1 MSSSSTPGGSDIYRR
16 IDSLDKVRTIPDLVR
31 VLKPILNALS
41 FDMVAGDSAA
51 IRYQEEWH
59 EQYTTE
65 LYSEAG
71 SEAAAAVAAAPTMAA
86 AGRPAATGRPAQAPN
101 IRPPVGRP
109 PRQAVPSS
117 LQAILD
123 GTHPSLRD

>member
-16 IDSLDKVRTIPDLVR
+16 IDSLDRVRTVPELVK
-31 VLKPILNALS
+31 VLKPILNALA

-51 IRYQEEWH
+51 NRYQEEWH

-65 LYSEAG
+65 LYNEAG
-71 SEAAAAVAAAPTMAA
+71 SEAAAAVATAPTMAA
-86 AGRPAATGRPAQAPN
+86 AGRPAQAPN
-101 IRPPVGRP
+101 SRPPVGRP